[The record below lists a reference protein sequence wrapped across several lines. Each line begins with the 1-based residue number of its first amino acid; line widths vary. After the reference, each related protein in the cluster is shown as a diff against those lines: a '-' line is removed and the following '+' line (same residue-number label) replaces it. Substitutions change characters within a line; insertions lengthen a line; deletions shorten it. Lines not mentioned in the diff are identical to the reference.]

1 MVDGYYYTYY
11 PVAVHV
17 KMVKDYVFELQG
29 ITQMTETVE
38 AFREAYPE
46 NDYSDI
52 PAFTGMPE
60 EERDYVYE
68 TKTSGGVLE
77 IRKKGQ
83 EKWETVP
90 VTLEELLPEGM
101 KWMEPLPGCRK
112 AAISVMKLSRFL
124 LTEEVLCCPLVWY
137 FMMKQQ
143 VLTGAAW

>member
-1 MVDGYYYTYY
+1 MLAGDQKEFVFAAVIREFLADESALDKVPFYGQVQMVDGYYYTYY

-68 TKTSGGVLE
+68 TKQAAVCLKSGKKV
-77 IRKKGQ
+77 RKSG
-83 EKWETVP
+83 
-90 VTLEELLPEGM
+90 
-101 KWMEPLPGCRK
+101 R
-112 AAISVMKLSRFL
+112 R
-124 LTEEVLCCPLVWY
+124 Y
-137 FMMKQQ
+137 R
-143 VLTGAAW
+143 